1 VQFGDI
7 VYATATVV
15 VISVLL
21 FVPMDMIFGSELWL
35 VSRAVS
41 VLIASFIT
49 GLILTGKLAE
59 ANLSK
64 NVIIKQVLAKAIIR
78 MKSSPHFI

>member
-1 VQFGDI
+1 MQFGDI